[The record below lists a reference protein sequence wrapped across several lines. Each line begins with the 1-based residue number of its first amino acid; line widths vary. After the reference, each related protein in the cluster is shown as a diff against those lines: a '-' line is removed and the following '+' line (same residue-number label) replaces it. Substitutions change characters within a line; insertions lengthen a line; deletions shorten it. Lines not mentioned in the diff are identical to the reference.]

1 MPRDDAGPDFI
12 EALARGLDVLKC
24 FGTRPVPMSLAEIAT
39 ATGLAR
45 PTTRRIVLTLEHLG
59 YARSTPEGVTL
70 TPRVLELGVAYTLST
85 GLWEVA
91 GPHLAE
97 LVARTDQAA
106 SIAQLDG
113 SDILYVARVEAPKV
127 VSVNVKVGTRFPAG
141 STALGKVLLAA
152 LDPDELRR
160 ALATPSRSPVR
171 PHRPKSA
178 RELEAEL
185 REVRARG
192 WASTDEEVAL
202 GVRSVAA
209 PLRDGDGRTTAAVN
223 IAAIAAEVGHR
234 ELVEELLPMLLRTA
248 GAIGRDHD
256 LIHAA
261 PQRVVRRGPD
271 SSHTGHPGTGGSPP
285 QAARSNPATPS

>member
-24 FGTRPVPMSLAEIAT
+24 FGTRPAPLSLTEIAT

-59 YARSTPEGVTL
+59 YVRSTPDGVTL

-91 GPHLAE
+91 RPHLTA
-97 LVARTDQAA
+97 LVEQTDQAA

-127 VSVNVKVGTRFPAG
+127 VSVNVTVGTRFPAAG
-141 STALGKVLLAA
+141 TALGKVLLAA
-152 LDPDELRR
+152 LAADDLRA
-160 ALATPSRSPVR
+160 ALATPGRSTVR
-171 PHRPKSA
+171 PRRTRSDA
-178 RELEAEL
+178 ELEAEL

-202 GVRSVAA
+202 GVRAVAA
-209 PLRDGDGRTTAAVN
+209 PLRDGDGRITAAVN
-223 IAAIAAEVGHR
+223 IAAITAEVGHR
-234 ELVEELLPMLLRTA
+234 ELIEDLLPLLLRTA
-248 GAIGRDHD
+248 GAIGRDFD
-256 LIHAA
+256 LVHAA
-261 PQRVVRRGPD
+261 PQRVVRRAQP
-271 SSHTGHPGTGGSPP
+271 GGSPR
-285 QAARSNPATPS
+285 QAARSSSATPS